1 MLPFAIVMG
10 MLFHEAI
17 AALQWLMPY
26 LIFTM
31 LFITFCRVRP
41 SEIRFTPV
49 IWRLLAIQ
57 LFGSLALFWLLR
69 PLGVP
74 LAQSVFICVL
84 CPTATA
90 APVVTGML
98 GGSVAKVA
106 AYSIVSNLSVALL
119 APLFFVW
126 FGVGAS
132 DISFGKEFVEIALR
146 VAPMIVFPLLA
157 ALLLYFSARSVHDA
171 IGRVQGISFY
181 LWAVSLTIVVGRAVS
196 FMLAE
201 PLSALPSMLAMGG
214 LAAVVCVCLF
224 AAGRRVGA
232 RYGDK
237 ISSAQGLGQKNT
249 VLAVW
254 MAINYLDP
262 ISSVG
267 PAAYIL
273 WQNLINSGQL
283 YFKMKHERLAAPSNK

>member
-1 MLPFAIVMG
+1 MG
-10 MLFHEAI
+10 LLFHEAI

-41 SEIRFTPV
+41 TEMRFTPV

-57 LFGSLALFWLLR
+57 IFGALILYMLLR
-69 PLGVP
+69 PLGLP
-74 LAQSVFICVL
+74 LAQSVFICVM

-98 GGSVAKVA
+98 GGSIAKVA
-106 AYSIVSNLSVALL
+106 SYSIVSNLSVAVL
-119 APLFFVW
+119 APLFFVL
-126 FGVGAS
+126 FGAPGA
-132 DISFGKEFVEIALR
+132 DISFGKELMEIASR

-157 ALLLYFSARSVHDA
+157 ALLLYFSARKVHDA
-171 IGRVQGISFY
+171 VGRVQGLSFY

-201 PLSALPSMLAMGG
+201 PLSALPSMLAMGV
-214 LAAVVCVCLF
+214 LALAVCVGLF
-224 AAGRRVGA
+224 VVGRKIGA

-237 ISSAQGLGQKNT
+237 VSAAQGLAQKNT

-254 MAINYLDP
+254 MSINYLDP

-283 YFKMKHERLAAPSNK
+283 YLKMKHEPHATRL